1 MSDVPIRYSRRM
13 RRKISQIKPPKDFL
27 STLDALTNFVD
38 PELFSPDLPGINEFT
53 TGESMGSSSDRLAA
67 KFLVSR
73 EEQDKFAVM
82 SHTNA
87 SQAQINSH
95 LSDVKPVTVE
105 GILGGSLLFLEIPSD
120 KFLIFCR
127 VLRKKSAN
135 FKTKTAKN

>member
-1 MSDVPIRYSRRM
+1 M

-27 STLDALTNFVD
+27 STLDVLTNFVD

-87 SQAQINSH
+87 SQAQINSY

-127 VLRKKSAN
+127 VYR
-135 FKTKTAKN
+135 

>member
-87 SQAQINSH
+87 SQAQINSY

-127 VLRKKSAN
+127 VYR
-135 FKTKTAKN
+135 